1 MQTTASVPSLSQRLH
16 RLSASARFFTM
27 SLLVHIA
34 LIIFG
39 GSAVMFQQISEA
51 PDFLAGGDAGG
62 LVAET
67 ALADSPE
74 PLPDLKKPEM
84 TPPPPEISGG
94 NAPGLD
100 AIASASLMNSKFQIG
115 AVPVGEIKMG
125 KAAGATTND
134 AMAKALAEGL
144 NKAAAGMSRVGGT
157 SMVKFFG
164 KATQVQAVVFV
175 VDISG
180 SMVMGA
186 KNAKTYED
194 LEDEVKR
201 VIRGLDAKTLFG
213 IVAFSGAA
221 HLYKPELV
229 AATNDEKQRAIF
241 WLRKQSP
248 VGWDKTEDLEEKKKH
263 QGTRADKGLE
273 AAFKL
278 QPDTIFFVS
287 DGEPT
292 GANPEQ
298 VLKSVS
304 EWQKGRSKPV
314 VINAVAYLADSGQKF
329 MKDLATNSVGSFRE
343 INPRSARKK

>member
-1 MQTTASVPSLSQRLH
+1 
-16 RLSASARFFTM
+16 
-27 SLLVHIA
+27 
-34 LIIFG
+34 
-39 GSAVMFQQISEA
+39 MFQQISEV
-51 PDFLAGGDAGG
+51 PDFLAGGDEGG
-62 LVAET
+62 LIADTAVAHE
-67 ALADSPE
+67 PE
-74 PLPDLKKPEM
+74 PLPNSGTLAVP
-84 TPPPPEISGG
+84 TPTPAVSGMAG
-94 NAPGLD
+94 PGLD
-100 AIASASLMNSKFQIG
+100 AIASVAPMNSAFRIG
-115 AVPVGEIKMG
+115 AAPVNEIKMG
-125 KAAGATTND
+125 RAGSVTMDD
-134 AMAKALAEGL
+134 AMTKALAEGL
-144 NKAAAGMSRVGGT
+144 NKASAGMSRAGGT

-186 KNAKTYED
+186 KSAKTYEE

-213 IVAFSGAA
+213 IVAFSGEA

-229 AATNDEKQRAIF
+229 AATNDEKQRAIY
-241 WLRKQSP
+241 WLRKQTP
-248 VGWDKTEDLEEKKKH
+248 VGWDKSDDPQEKRKH

-278 QPDTIFFVS
+278 QPDTVFFVS

-298 VLKSVS
+298 VLKSVG

-329 MKDLATNSVGSFRE
+329 MKDLATQSAGSFRE
-343 INPRSARKK
+343 INPRDARKR